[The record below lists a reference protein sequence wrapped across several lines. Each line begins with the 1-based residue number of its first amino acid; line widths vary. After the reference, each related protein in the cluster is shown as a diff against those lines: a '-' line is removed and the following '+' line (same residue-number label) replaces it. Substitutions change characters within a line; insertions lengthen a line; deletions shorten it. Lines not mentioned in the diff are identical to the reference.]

1 MKTSEKHIFFGFVAF
16 FLIISFSCTNQSLFF
31 DFDKPNTEKIATY
44 TGNKLLKE
52 LNKNIDSQ
60 RFYKTLTVN
69 QREKILS
76 HLDNIISTNPD
87 SKTVTLAAS
96 FAIDILINTDSLAY
110 AVIYDIA
117 DPIIFVITGK
127 DITESSIFKTY
138 TEPLQKTVEL
148 DPEFALNRISNCF
161 YNLFRITAYYD
172 VAVISAL
179 AGSYSGGDL
188 QKYLVAGLISGII
201 SGTQE
206 ALAVSSSDI
215 KNISETVSEVFVE
228 AENLNVNELL
238 NFLFQEIPKKFGKL
252 GINIGKAYKN
262 QLLEKAE
269 ILQKIA
275 GNAGYENLSK
285 AAIEVLE
292 DWGK

>member
-1 MKTSEKHIFFGFVAF
+1 MNPHFV
-16 FLIISFSCTNQSLFF
+16 
-31 DFDKPNTEKIATY
+31 P
-44 TGNKLLKE
+44 
-52 LNKNIDSQ
+52 
-60 RFYKTLTVN
+60 
-69 QREKILS
+69 
-76 HLDNIISTNPD
+76 
-87 SKTVTLAAS
+87 
-96 FAIDILINTDSLAY
+96 
-110 AVIYDIA
+110 
-117 DPIIFVITGK
+117 
-127 DITESSIFKTY
+127 
-138 TEPLQKTVEL
+138 
-148 DPEFALNRISNCF
+148 
-161 YNLFRITAYYD
+161 
-172 VAVISAL
+172 
-179 AGSYSGGDL
+179 
-188 QKYLVAGLISGII
+188 LISGII

-238 NFLFQEIPKKFGKL
+238 NFLFQEIPKKLGKV

>member
-1 MKTSEKHIFFGFVAF
+1 MSWFKY
-16 FLIISFSCTNQSLFF
+16 
-31 DFDKPNTEKIATY
+31 PNT
-44 TGNKLLKE
+44 G
-52 LNKNIDSQ
+52 
-60 RFYKTLTVN
+60 
-69 QREKILS
+69 
-76 HLDNIISTNPD
+76 
-87 SKTVTLAAS
+87 AAW
-96 FAIDILINTDSLAY
+96 
-110 AVIYDIA
+110 
-117 DPIIFVITGK
+117 G
-127 DITESSIFKTY
+127 IFKG
-138 TEPLQKTVEL
+138 
-148 DPEFALNRISNCF
+148 RIV
-161 YNLFRITAYYD
+161 LL
-172 VAVISAL
+172 AVISAL

-238 NFLFQEIPKKFGKL
+238 NFLFQEIPKKLGKV